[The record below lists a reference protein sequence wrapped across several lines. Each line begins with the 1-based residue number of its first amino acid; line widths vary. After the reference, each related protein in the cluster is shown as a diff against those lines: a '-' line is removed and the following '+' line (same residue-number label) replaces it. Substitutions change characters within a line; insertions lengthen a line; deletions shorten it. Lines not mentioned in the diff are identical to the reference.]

1 MAKTT
6 APLLS
11 FGARGTIAKTQVY
24 ANWRG
29 IAYARR
35 YAIPSNPQS
44 AEQTKTRSTFSWL
57 QAVFKLLAPN
67 VQSAW
72 VAAAKGRPLTDRNLF
87 AKDNLAHL
95 RGTTLAPVTVITALE
110 SSPGANGGFS
120 PASMTPT
127 DSGTHHITVTM
138 VRPDVPDGWAVVM
151 GHAIAIKQQNAKTG
165 TDYAS
170 VYGNDDSD
178 PEVIVLDMVIAGT
191 YVASGFYE
199 FTKPDGTTAYGPSM
213 TAEIIVA

>member
-29 IAYARR
+29 VPYARR

-44 AEQTKTRSTFSWL
+44 AEQTKTRGTFAWL
-57 QAVFKLLAPN
+57 QAVFKLLAPA

-87 AKDNLAHL
+87 AKDNLRNL
-95 RGTTLAPVTVITALE
+95 RGTTGSPVTVVTALE

-120 PASMTPT
+120 PGSMTPT
-127 DSGTHHITVTM
+127 DGGTHHVTVTM
-138 VRPDVPDGWAVVM
+138 TAPEVPDGWAVVM
-151 GHAIAIKQQNAKTG
+151 AHAIAIKQQDAKTD
-165 TDYAS
+165 TDYAT
-170 VYGNDDSD
+170 VYGSDDAD
-178 PEVIVLDMVIAGT
+178 PYVISLDMGAAGD
-191 YVASGFYE
+191 YVASGFFEY
-199 FTKPDGTTAYGPSM
+199 TKPDGSTAYGPSQSAAI
-213 TAEIIVA
+213 TIA